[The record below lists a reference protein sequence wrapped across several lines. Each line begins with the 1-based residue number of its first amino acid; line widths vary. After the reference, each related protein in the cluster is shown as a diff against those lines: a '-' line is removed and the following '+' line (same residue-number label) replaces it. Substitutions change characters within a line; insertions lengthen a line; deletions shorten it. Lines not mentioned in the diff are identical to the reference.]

1 MNKAQGREEYIN
13 KKIFAMRLKR
23 LYRLD
28 EYIKKL
34 DTENVHQKQIILT
47 GKSNDLYEMMYSTLR
62 HFPTNEV
69 ETRIENENLTIRY
82 SSYLTERMRKFIDKQ
97 SSGQFEIL
105 NEKDK

>member
-1 MNKAQGREEYIN
+1 
-13 KKIFAMRLKR
+13 MRLKR

-47 GKSNDLYEMMYSTLR
+47 GKSNDLYEMMYNTLR